1 MRKRKSLK
9 KVAAAG
15 LCACVVLSAQGAD
28 SLAAEMKSEA
38 AKTEAP
44 DVYLPESSSRY
55 LEEEEVEG
63 WTRGELEYARY
74 EIFARRG
81 MLFDDPEIAEYFSG
95 KSWYFGF
102 IKESDFP
109 ESMLNEYELANAE
122 LLERLAAEAEDD
134 TEESGTEE
142 DQSAAADR
150 KAQTA
155 ADGTTDTAKTD
166 DADDTQSETGEA
178 GADEAGEAVTEEE
191 TGDAAKPA
199 GTDAAEPDTE
209 EETETEQA
217 VSYVPGEYTAYADGY
232 ASKIMVTCTFDEKG
246 IVSMGMNLSGETAGQ
261 GAEIGNDLIK
271 SILKDQTSEVDAIAG
286 ATVTSDAVKEAV
298 AVCMEQA
305 KAAGE
310 SEKESESELQTEGET
325 ETETETAT
333 EAATEIESETEVET
347 QTEAAPATETELET
361 EAETQTEAAPAIE
374 TEPETETE
382 TETETEIVSTETET
396 EAAIETEPGT
406 ETEAGFSRN
415 EDLHDVDIMEE
426 IEKMEAGEG
435 VSQPGE
441 ETAEQQETTELQLA
455 GTSDAA
461 PVIEYIFPDVAE
473 RYLDRSEVSRLSPQ
487 AISYAK
493 NEIYARHGRKFAS
506 QELKDYFGSKS
517 WYVGTVD
524 PDDFTDKVFND
535 YEQKN
540 LLLIVEYDTY
550 KLDQP
555 GYDIYRVNEELSLF
569 AAETSEATIAPESGY
584 LSGQYI
590 FADSDIRYLTEEEV
604 NVLSARV
611 ACYARYEIYARRGA
625 IFTPQELQEYFGGKN
640 WYAGRI
646 NLSDFSSEMFN
657 QYELYNMKLLN
668 EREKALEP
676 DGYLNR

>member
-1 MRKRKSLK
+1 
-9 KVAAAG
+9 
-15 LCACVVLSAQGAD
+15 
-28 SLAAEMKSEA
+28 
-38 AKTEAP
+38 
-44 DVYLPESSSRY
+44 
-55 LEEEEVEG
+55 
-63 WTRGELEYARY
+63 
-74 EIFARRG
+74 
-81 MLFDDPEIAEYFSG
+81 
-95 KSWYFGF
+95 
-102 IKESDFP
+102 
-109 ESMLNEYELANAE
+109 
-122 LLERLAAEAEDD
+122 
-134 TEESGTEE
+134 
-142 DQSAAADR
+142 
-150 KAQTA
+150 
-155 ADGTTDTAKTD
+155 
-166 DADDTQSETGEA
+166 
-178 GADEAGEAVTEEE
+178 
-191 TGDAAKPA
+191 
-199 GTDAAEPDTE
+199 
-209 EETETEQA
+209 
-217 VSYVPGEYTAYADGY
+217 
-232 ASKIMVTCTFDEKG
+232 
-246 IVSMGMNLSGETAGQ
+246 
-261 GAEIGNDLIK
+261 
-271 SILKDQTSEVDAIAG
+271 
-286 ATVTSDAVKEAV
+286 
-298 AVCMEQA
+298 
-305 KAAGE
+305 
-310 SEKESESELQTEGET
+310 
-325 ETETETAT
+325 
-333 EAATEIESETEVET
+333 
-347 QTEAAPATETELET
+347 
-361 EAETQTEAAPAIE
+361 
-374 TEPETETE
+374 
-382 TETETEIVSTETET
+382 
-396 EAAIETEPGT
+396 
-406 ETEAGFSRN
+406 
-415 EDLHDVDIMEE
+415 MEE

-441 ETAEQQETTELQLA
+441 KTAEQQETTELQLA

-517 WYVGTVD
+517 WYAGTVD
-524 PDDFTDKVFND
+524 PDDFTDKVFNV
-535 YEQKN
+535 YEQAN

-569 AAETSEATIAPESGY
+569 AAETSEAAIAPESGY